1 MKKILLYSL
10 SSLAVVT
17 FMTACSGQMTD
28 KMAVVS
34 TPSLSSDPCAAID
47 AKVLRLD
54 RFTQVVQN
62 TSAFHLEEKATALT
76 VPGITV
82 SNNRKQMLEDAEK
95 KYAEYAAEHQKYG
108 CESPIHTSTAQMAV
122 VSKAALLSEPCDTID
137 NKLMKLDEFIAMVNH
152 TSAFH
157 LEEKAAALSV
167 PGITVSNN
175 RKQMLKDAKKKY
187 AEYTAERQKYSCKT
201 SIPVRSVDLADKKE
215 VVNKPVPVSEPST
228 DRDEKMVKPDALT
241 TKINHGSSVDVE
253 EKVAAVPV
261 AGITV
266 KKNNV
271 PVVRDETKKDT
282 EHSAEHQKESAES
295 LMTVESAQIAD
306 EKRVSR
312 KSDVYDALDQEL
324 IELYEFTIMVNT
336 TSAFHLQ
343 EKASALPSP
352 GFTVSN
358 NKKKMLKDAEK
369 KRVELLA
376 ERQKQGCETGKK
388 E

>member
-10 SSLAVVT
+10 SSLTIVT

-28 KMAVVS
+28 KMAVVG

-82 SNNRKQMLEDAEK
+82 SNNRKQMLKDAEK

-137 NKLMKLDEFIAMVNH
+137 NKLMKLNEFIAMVDH

-157 LEEKAAALSV
+157 LEEKAAALTV

-187 AEYTAERQKYSCKT
+187 AEYRAERQKYSCKT
-201 SIPVRSVDLADKKE
+201 PIPTRSVDLSDKKE
-215 VVNKPVPVSEPST
+215 VVDKPLSVSEPST
-228 DRDEKMVKPDALT
+228 DSDKKMMKPAALT
-241 TKINHGSSVDVE
+241 AKVDQGSSVDIE
-253 EKVAAVPV
+253 EKAAAVPV

-266 KKNNV
+266 KKNNMPAV
-271 PVVRDETKKDT
+271 GDETKKVT
-282 EHSAEHQKESAES
+282 EHSAEHQKESA
-295 LMTVESAQIAD
+295 QIAE
-306 EKRVSR
+306 EKSVSR
-312 KSDVYDALDQEL
+312 KSDVCDTIDQEL

-369 KRVELLA
+369 KRVELLD
-376 ERQKQGCETGKK
+376 ERQKQGCETAKK